1 MEILPFVTTWMDL
14 ESIMLIEVSQSKTNS
29 ICCHLYV
36 ESKKKNKYN
45 GDYNRKE
52 TALYIPVQRTNHWG
66 KGKGRGKTEVGKRGT
81 DYYV

>member
-1 MEILPFVTTWMDL
+1 MWNL
-14 ESIMLIEVSQSKTNS
+14 
-29 ICCHLYV
+29 
-36 ESKKKNKYN
+36 KKNKYN

-66 KGKGRGKTEVGKRGT
+66 EGKGRGKTEVGKRGT